1 LSIVEYVLSYKYSI
15 VIIVYNV
22 LSHEIVRFIV
32 IVVNDVLLLEIVRFI
47 LIVVSGISI
56 EYCVCIVEG
65 RVLYSE

>member
-1 LSIVEYVLSYKYSI
+1 